1 MCLCVGVHKEIT
13 LYTMPIQKYNI
24 VLLLIILPQT
34 TVALF
39 CNMMKMTMTSL
50 KSKISSIPICW
61 VSQESDYQSP
71 SLNLQQYIAD
81 MADKY

>member
-1 MCLCVGVHKEIT
+1 MIII
-13 LYTMPIQKYNI
+13 YTMPIQKYNI
-24 VLLLIILPQT
+24 VLLSIILSQT

-50 KSKISSIPICW
+50 KSKILTIPICW

-81 MADKY
+81 IADKY